1 MLQLQLEFSQI
12 DIGRQAKLDPYNE
25 LNNARAYQN
34 MLTVATKRKKGM

>member
-12 DIGRQAKLDPYNE
+12 DTGRQAKLDPYNE

-34 MLTVATKRKKGM
+34 MLHLNTKYKGR